1 MSFRTFMKTHGKVI
15 VTYAICIIVIIT
27 MVLLYV
33 YNNSSSPAP
42 APAPAPA
49 LAPSST
55 SSSTPTSVQRLA
67 PRKVISEQET
77 HSEQENLMP
86 GNDSELP
93 NYSLLPPIAETGQLP
108 SLDEMIKGIKKM
120 NDELTEFNKNLDV
133 PGTLNV
139 VNNLIGKGLDELMN
153 NPAFQYLMADQ
164 NFAEIFSLLIKTSNR
179 LDNNNR
185 HKLKTLLDQLF
196 RVMIKINNGIDL

>member
-1 MSFRTFMKTHGKVI
+1 MMSFKTFMKNHRKAI
-15 VTYAICIIVIIT
+15 VTYVICIIIIIT

-49 LAPSST
+49 PPSRPTPVQTQILASRNVSS
-55 SSSTPTSVQRLA
+55 
-67 PRKVISEQET
+67 ET
-77 HSEQENLMP
+77 HSEQEHLMP

-93 NYSLLPPIAETGQLP
+93 NYSLLPPIAETDQLP

-139 VNNLIGKGLDELMN
+139 VNDFIGKGLDELMN

-164 NFAEIFSLLIKTSNR
+164 NFAEIFSLLIKTANR

-196 RVMIKINNGIDL
+196 RVMIKINNGIGYN